1 MLLLYKVGKDVA
13 KLFLNDLDTNLDNQ
27 EDNAGDSLPVVQE
40 QVVDNSDPN
49 DVAAGH
55 RAGDWLEPDDNSLL
69 DEDDVNMVELG
80 RQNSGKNLRL
90 S

>member
-27 EDNAGDSLPVVQE
+27 EDNAGDSLSVVQE

-49 DVAAGH
+49 AVAAGH
-55 RAGDWLEPDDNSLL
+55 RAGDRLEPDNNSLL